1 MYCHWGLT
9 YFPYLEPVLT
19 LNFATLVSN
28 KLFPGVNVINF
39 RVGSLDLLIAWM
51 AFVILSMDVTS
62 VPFALNDLFRV
73 HGNGQSQLSSSSK
86 STIASA
92 KAQQQMNSC
101 MYVCWAREPGQ
112 MHNNHHHKRSLVMY
126 VPCMSWR
133 SPAKRVGWAEERRFY
148 AAS

>member
-19 LNFATLVSN
+19 RNCATLVWN
-28 KLFPGVNVINF
+28 KLFPRVNGTYF
-39 RVGSLDLLIAWM
+39 RVGNLDLLIAWI

-92 KAQQQMNSC
+92 KAQQQMNNW
-101 MYVCWAREPGQ
+101 MYLHWCLTYIPYSEPFLTL
-112 MHNNHHHKRSLVMY
+112 NCATLVSNKLF
-126 VPCMSWR
+126 P
-133 SPAKRVGWAEERRFY
+133 RVKGTY
-148 AAS
+148 LVLVV

>member
-1 MYCHWGLT
+1 MAYVIFSMDVTSVSFALKYLFWVHGNGQSQLYSSSKSPIASAKAQQQMNNWMYLHWGLT

-19 LNFATLVSN
+19 LNCATLVSN
-28 KLFPGVNVINF
+28 KLFLRVDVINF

-86 STIASA
+86 STIASE
-92 KAQQQMNSC
+92 KA
-101 MYVCWAREPGQ
+101 
-112 MHNNHHHKRSLVMY
+112 
-126 VPCMSWR
+126 
-133 SPAKRVGWAEERRFY
+133 
-148 AAS
+148 